1 MSEYR
6 ILSGPGAVSF
16 PLLPRVSLNSS
27 SVSSLSGQL
36 CVRVLQICWDH
47 SVHAS
52 FPLSCFGCSGLWI
65 AQIKLDLSLRWS
77 LALPC
82 LCLQSLGLFWYDH
95 SLPFVGRIARS
106 VSVVS
111 ALSSSQKLFR
121 FRYFCLWCY
130 LLEVLSFG
138 VHCNFELWV
147 WVWWSSSFLPVFHCG
162 TFFCPIFFRSH
173 CATIVAAYC
182 FSVSLSRFVLV
193 FTCAVLT
200 QCLNPTFRTTRGYVA
215 WRFASYML
223 CCCCFRFFVCFCF
236 CRLNTTGR

>member
-16 PLLPRVSLNSS
+16 PLLPKVSLYSC
-27 SVSSLSGQL
+27 VSSLSGPL
-36 CVRVLQICWDH
+36 CARVLQICWDH

-52 FPLSCFGCSGLWI
+52 FPLSCFGCSVLWI
-65 AQIKLDLSLRWS
+65 AQVQLNLSLRWS

-82 LCLQSLGLFWYDH
+82 LCLLSLGLFWYDH
-95 SLPFVGRIARS
+95 SLPFVGKIARS
-106 VSVVS
+106 ASVVS
-111 ALSSSQKLFR
+111 ALNSSQKHFR
-121 FRYFCLWCY
+121 FRFFCLWCY
-130 LLEVLSFG
+130 LSFG
-138 VHCNFELWV
+138 VHCSFGLWV

-200 QCLNPTFRTTRGYVA
+200 QCLNQSFRT
-215 WRFASYML
+215 SKIP
-223 CCCCFRFFVCFCF
+223 
-236 CRLNTTGR
+236 

>member
-16 PLLPRVSLNSS
+16 SLLPRVSLNSS
-27 SVSSLSGQL
+27 SVSSLSGPL
-36 CVRVLQICWDH
+36 CARVLQICWDH

-65 AQIKLDLSLRWS
+65 AQVQLDLSLRWS

-82 LCLQSLGLFWYDH
+82 LCLLSLGLFWYDH

-121 FRYFCLWCY
+121 FRFFCLWCY
-130 LLEVLSFG
+130 LLKLLSFS
-138 VHCNFELWV
+138 VHCSFELLGLGLV
-147 WVWWSSSFLPVFHCG
+147 EFFLSASFSPQHVFL
-162 TFFCPIFFRSH
+162 FNIFSFSLCHHSGCLLLFREPS
-173 CATIVAAYC
+173 A
-182 FSVSLSRFVLV
+182 
-193 FTCAVLT
+193 
-200 QCLNPTFRTTRGYVA
+200 
-215 WRFASYML
+215 L
-223 CCCCFRFFVCFCF
+223 CVGFHLCSFDTMSEPD
-236 CRLNTTGR
+236 L